1 LSARHHLSST
11 AQRPSD
17 KLNMNKSTELSY
29 IQEVLS
35 RNATAMAKHRSY
47 AAFYLDEDKE
57 LHIYE
62 ASDVHKLK
70 LVMDEKHPG
79 FELVHIEGYPDSSTA
94 RNLAAAARQIREIR
108 KNALSISVVVV
119 SKH

>member
-1 LSARHHLSST
+1 MT
-11 AQRPSD
+11 
-17 KLNMNKSTELSY
+17 KSTELSY

-70 LVMDEKHPG
+70 SVMDEKHPG
-79 FELVHIEGYPDSSTA
+79 FELVHVEGYPDSSTA

-108 KNALSISVVVV
+108 KNALAAAVVVTNH
-119 SKH
+119 KG